1 MGNLAASCEV
11 GELPIESSVPTAA
24 TSTSTSAAAGV
35 PTLDPKRWIPFTL
48 TEKVELSPD
57 TRLFRFALPSPG
69 HCLGLPI
76 GKHVWMRFTPPGGDE
91 DDVVQR
97 SYTPTSSD
105 ADLGQVDFV
114 IKVYFAGVHPKF
126 PDGGALTQH
135 LEQLPIGGTIE
146 MRGPKGRLAYA
157 GCGRL
162 EIEEYGEPQPEVRR
176 ARRIGMI
183 AGGTGITPMLQIIR
197 AAFADADDTTEIALI
212 FANKSE
218 GDILLRAELEAL
230 VLAHPTRFRLHFTL
244 DAPPADWPAQHSSG
258 FVTNAMIAANLPAAA
273 SDHST
278 QILMCGPPPML
289 RYACI
294 PALEELGFGE
304 DDWFRF

>member
-1 MGNLAASCEV
+1 MGNLTSSCEI
-11 GELPIESSVPTAA
+11 GELPIESQSVPTAA
-24 TSTSTSAAAGV
+24 AATATATVGV

-48 TEKVELSPD
+48 IEKVELSPD
-57 TRLFRFALPSPG
+57 TRLFRFALPSLG
-69 HCLGLPI
+69 HCMGLPI

-114 IKVYFAGVHPKF
+114 IKVYFPNVHPKF
-126 PDGGALTQH
+126 PDGGALTRH
-135 LEQLPIGGTIE
+135 LEQLPIGGTID
-146 MRGPKGRLAYA
+146 MRGPKGRLAY
-157 GCGRL
+157 GGSGKL

-197 AAFADADDTTEIALI
+197 AAFADPDDTTEIALI

-218 GDILLRAELEAL
+218 DDILLRAELEAL
-230 VLAHPTRFRLHFTL
+230 LVAQPTRFRLHLTL
-244 DAPPADWPAQHSSG
+244 DSPPLDWPAHHSSG
-258 FVTNAMIAANLPAAA
+258 FVTKAMIAANLPAAA
-273 SDHST
+273 EDHST
-278 QILMCGPPPML
+278 QVT
-289 RYACI
+289 
-294 PALEELGFGE
+294 
-304 DDWFRF
+304 